1 MKIAIIGSAEEKQSL
16 RIKRLCKNIGNYLSE
31 KDLTLLTG
39 ASLGIPG
46 EIVKASDLKK
56 VKVIGYSPDENIF
69 LHNQRFDN
77 LDSNY
82 FSRIKYIKGFTA
94 RSLQMINDC
103 DALILIG
110 GRIGTLS
117 EFTIALE
124 EGKTLLVIKGSGGI
138 ANHLEYIL
146 SIANKEFPDQILF
159 EKDYKKGIDK
169 LIKLIKNKNS

>member
-31 KDLTLLTG
+31 KDLTILTG
-39 ASLGIPG
+39 GSLGIPG
-46 EIVKASDLKK
+46 EIVKASDLEK
-56 VKVIGYSPDENIF
+56 VKVIGYSPDKNKNF
-69 LHNQRFDN
+69 HNKRFDN
-77 LDSNY
+77 LDSKY
-82 FSRIKYIKGFTA
+82 FSKIKYISGFTA

-103 DALILIG
+103 DALILVG

-124 EGKTLLVIKGSGGI
+124 EGKRLLVIKGSGGI

-159 EKDYKKGIDK
+159 EKDYKNGIDK
-169 LIKLIKNKNS
+169 LIKLIKNKNY